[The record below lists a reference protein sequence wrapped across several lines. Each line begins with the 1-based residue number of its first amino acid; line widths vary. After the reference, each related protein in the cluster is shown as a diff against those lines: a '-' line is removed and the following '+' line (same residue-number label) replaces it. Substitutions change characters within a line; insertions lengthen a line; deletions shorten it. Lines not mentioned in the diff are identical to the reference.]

1 MPTINLNIPQ
11 NSKFHSSLNEIDLAM
26 REIYLKMMRIA
37 DPRSLIG
44 KQDTLATPE
53 KDDYLWNKTRVF
65 QVDAMDTEEIFNT
78 FLLRQKI
85 NHQNNINISY
95 PILAF
100 KENSIE
106 DVFWG
111 TGNRYHQWHLDILPS
126 ANEYTAGTEVVI
138 KFPMRYRGKHGLI
151 KKVTSNENR
160 LTFVLSSL
168 DGKIIPK
175 DISHPNI
182 PYLFS
187 EDEITFIDNNAP
199 QTYKAK
205 PITATYETVILCDNR
220 DEIQY
225 LRDQF
230 ILKCTDANIWFKYK
244 SPTLNGNE
252 NQIFTVFDIPNI
264 ESYPA
269 ASDKLKGKGY
279 IYGTAFKTHVWA
291 CLTDKPIPNNTI
303 ESIRMKIKVENVDKT
318 HRIVI
323 SE

>member
-11 NSKFHSSLNEIDLAM
+11 NSEFHSSLNEIDLAM
-26 REIYLKMMRIA
+26 REIYLEMMRLA
-37 DPRSLIG
+37 DPRSTRG
-44 KQDTLATPE
+44 KQDIHANPE
-53 KDDYLWNKTRVF
+53 ENNYLWDKSRVF
-65 QVDAMDTEEIFNT
+65 QVDDMDTEEIFNT

-85 NHQNNINISY
+85 NHQSKVNISY

-100 KENSIE
+100 KEENIE

-111 TGNRYHQWHLDILPS
+111 TGNRYHQWHLEVAPS
-126 ANEYTAGTEVVI
+126 KEDYKPGMEVVI

-151 KKVTSNENR
+151 KEILSTENGITFI
-160 LTFVLSSL
+160 LTTLE
-168 DGKIIPK
+168 GKLIPE
-175 DISHPNI
+175 DISSPNI
-182 PYLFS
+182 PHPFLIN
-187 EDEITFIDNNAP
+187 EVTFIGNNAP

-205 PITATYETVILCDNR
+205 PITATYETVILCDNK

-230 ILKCTDANIWFKYK
+230 ILKCSDANIWFKYK

-264 ESYPA
+264 ERYP
-269 ASDKLKGKGY
+269 STTDKLKGKGY

-291 CLTDKPIPNNTI
+291 CLTDKPIPNNII
-303 ESIRMKIKVENVDKT
+303 ESIRMKIKVENVERT

-323 SE
+323 NE